1 MHTLRHTYA
10 THLLEDG
17 VDIMTLKDLLGH
29 ESIETTIEYLQVAQ
43 LPTQKKF
50 SPLDTL
56 FAACSPN

>member
-1 MHTLRHTYA
+1 
-10 THLLEDG
+10 LLEDG

-43 LPTQKKF
+43 LPSQKIF

-56 FAACSPN
+56 FATCSPNTK